1 MPWSVERRDCEQAD
15 GTKGRYVVVKD
26 TTGEVESCH
35 TTRAEAEAAVRAREA
50 NVNEERE
57 SRSVIEEIDED
68 LGLGLGAKWVRSS
81 LAKGLELKEGR
92 PEIDREN
99 RVIEGFAVVSKGEAR
114 GHNVML
120 DETFLDQVVEHGN
133 KAKRGVKMRFDHP
146 NASNTSMGTALG
158 RAKRFRRDGE
168 VVRADAH
175 LLNAAS
181 KSPNGDLATYVMD
194 LAEEDP
200 AAFGAS
206 LVFVGD
212 ELDQRDEDGNRIK
225 GAPKLARLGKLL
237 ATDVVDDPAANPGGF
252 LSEEASLATKITAF
266 LDRYFDN
273 RARQSV
279 HVLNQGGGKT
289 MEPGSVE
296 ARSPVHGERD
306 AEQIRQEGISEERAR
321 VTGIQKAML
330 PGQDAL
336 CVELIQLG
344 VTVEEA
350 AKTFKM
356 RRLAELQNTAP
367 QSAGG
372 GSDIELQ
379 EDLSALP
386 EEERWRKEWD
396 RNASLRQEFGQLPTY
411 LAFKRNEGKVR
422 VYKGGSQNKNEE

>member
-1 MPWSVERRDCEQAD
+1 MPWSVKRQDCEQAD

-35 TTRAEAEAAVRAREA
+35 TTRTDAEAAVRAREA
-50 NVNEERE
+50 NVDEERE
-57 SRSVIEEIDED
+57 SRSVIDEIDEGF
-68 LGLGLGAKWVRSS
+68 GLGLGAKWVRSS

-99 RVIEGFAVVSKGEAR
+99 RIIDGFAVVTKGETR
-114 GHNVML
+114 GHSLVL
-120 DETFLDQVVEHGN
+120 DDTFLDQVVEHGN

-158 RAKRFRRDGE
+158 RAKRFRRDGD
-168 VVRADAH
+168 VIRADAH

-212 ELDQRDEDGNRIK
+212 ELDQRDEDGNTIK
-225 GAPKLARLGKLL
+225 GAPKLARLAKLL
-237 ATDVVDDPAANPGGF
+237 ATDVVDDPAANPSGF
-252 LSEEASLATKITAF
+252 LSQEASLAEKITAF
-266 LDRYFDN
+266 LNRYFDN

-279 HVLNQGGGKT
+279 LAVDPK
-289 MEPGSVE
+289 
-296 ARSPVHGERD
+296 SPVHVERD

-330 PGQDAL
+330 PGQDAV

-356 RRLAELQNTAP
+356 RRLAELQNAAP
-367 QSAGG
+367 PSAGG
-372 GSDIELQ
+372 GSDIGAHE
-379 EDLSALP
+379 ELSALP
-386 EEERWRKEWD
+386 EEERWTKEWN
-396 RNASLRQEFGQLPTY
+396 RNASLREEFGQFSIY
-411 LAFKRNEGKVR
+411 KAFKANEGRVR